1 MAALRFS
8 PACPWKR
15 AGRCRRALV
24 LIADDQVLV
33 RAGFRMILESQ
44 ADIEVIG
51 EAADGD
57 GALGLARDLQPD
69 VILMDIRMPGLD
81 GIAAT
86 RALAQAQVSRA
97 KVIILTTYELDEYLF
112 DALQAGA
119 SGFLLKDVV
128 PEELIRGV
136 RVVAD
141 GGALLAPSVT
151 QTLIAAFAGQA
162 RRARPEPVSLRCLTP
177 REREILT
184 LIGSGLTNTQ
194 IAADLFISEN
204 TVKTHVSR
212 VFDKLGVHERVQAVI
227 IAYDT
232 GLVAP
237 HTRAEPRVVSMAW
250 LGIRRG

>member
-1 MAALRFS
+1 MTA
-8 PACPWKR
+8 PHEE
-15 AGRCRRALV
+15 AGDRIIRV
-24 LIADDQVLV
+24 LIVDDQALV
-33 RAGFRMILESQ
+33 RAGFRMILDSQ
-44 ADIEVIG
+44 PDIEVAG
-51 EAADGD
+51 EAADGAQ
-57 GALGLARDLQPD
+57 ALRMAGQLRPD

-86 RALAQAQVSRA
+86 RRLAEAGDSRA

-128 PEELIRGV
+128 PEDLIRGV

-151 QTLIAAFAGQA
+151 QTLIAAFA
-162 RRARPEPVSLRCLTP
+162 ARPRRSQAAGPDLSSLTP

-184 LIGSGLTNTQ
+184 LVGTGLTNAQ
-194 IAADLFISEN
+194 IAADLVISEN
-204 TVKTHVSR
+204 TVKTHVAR
-212 VFDKLGVHERVQAVI
+212 VFDKLAIHERVQAVI

-232 GLVAP
+232 GLVTPNTADRP
-237 HTRAEPRVVSMAW
+237 
-250 LGIRRG
+250 

>member
-1 MAALRFS
+1 MT
-8 PACPWKR
+8 
-15 AGRCRRALV
+15 
-24 LIADDQVLV
+24 V
-33 RAGFRMILESQ
+33 RAGFRLILDSQ
-44 ADIEVIG
+44 PDIDVVG
-51 EAADGD
+51 EAVD
-57 GALGLARDLQPD
+57 GAAAVSLAAQLEPD

-86 RALAQAQVSRA
+86 RQLTESASRS
-97 KVIILTTYELDEYLF
+97 KIIILTTYELDEYLF

-151 QTLIAAFAGQA
+151 QTLIATFAGRP
-162 RRARPEPVSLRCLTP
+162 RRDPGAGVSLNALTP
-177 REREILT
+177 REVEILT
-184 LIGSGLTNTQ
+184 LVGTGLTNAQ
-194 IAADLFISEN
+194 IAASVFITEN

-212 VFDKLGVHERVQAVI
+212 IFDKLGIHERVQAVI

-237 HTRAEPRVVSMAW
+237 NTAHERP
-250 LGIRRG
+250 

>member
-1 MAALRFS
+1 VTVR
-8 PACPWKR
+8 
-15 AGRCRRALV
+15 V
-24 LIADDQVLV
+24 LIADDQALV

-44 ADIEVIG
+44 ADLEVIG
-51 EAADGD
+51 EAADGE

-86 RALAQAQVSRA
+86 RALTESQVSRA

-128 PEELIRGV
+128 PEELVRGV

-151 QTLIAAFAGQA
+151 QTLIAAFAGQS
-162 RRARPEPVSLRCLTP
+162 RRARPAVSLRCLTP

-184 LIGSGLTNTQ
+184 LIGTGLTNTQ

-237 HTRAEPRVVSMAW
+237 HTRAEPT
-250 LGIRRG
+250 

>member
-1 MAALRFS
+1 MTG
-8 PACPWKR
+8 PHEE
-15 AGRCRRALV
+15 AGDRVIRV
-24 LIADDQVLV
+24 LIVDDQALV
-33 RAGFRMILESQ
+33 RAGFRMILDSQ
-44 ADIEVIG
+44 PDIEVAG
-51 EAADGD
+51 EAADGAQ
-57 GALGLARDLQPD
+57 ALRMAGQLRPD

-86 RALAQAQVSRA
+86 RQLAEAGHSRA

-128 PEELIRGV
+128 PEDLIRGV

-151 QTLIAAFAGQA
+151 QTLIAAFA
-162 RRARPEPVSLRCLTP
+162 ARPRRSQAPGPDLSSLTP

-184 LIGSGLTNTQ
+184 LVGTGLTNAQ
-194 IAADLFISEN
+194 IAADLVISEN
-204 TVKTHVSR
+204 TVKTHVAR
-212 VFDKLGVHERVQAVI
+212 VFDKLAIHERVQAVI

-232 GLVAP
+232 GLVTPNAP
-237 HTRAEPRVVSMAW
+237 ARP
-250 LGIRRG
+250 

>member
-1 MAALRFS
+1 MTVR
-8 PACPWKR
+8 
-15 AGRCRRALV
+15 V
-24 LIADDQVLV
+24 LIADDQALV

-51 EAADGD
+51 EAADGG
-57 GALGLARDLQPD
+57 GALDLARDLQPD

-86 RALAQAQVSRA
+86 RALTESQVSRA

-151 QTLIAAFAGQA
+151 QTLIAAFAGQS
-162 RRARPEPVSLRCLTP
+162 RRAQPDAVSLRCLTP

-184 LIGSGLTNTQ
+184 LIGTGLTNTQ
-194 IAADLFISEN
+194 IAAGLFISEN

-212 VFDKLGVHERVQAVI
+212 VFDKLSVHERVQAVI

-237 HTRAEPRVVSMAW
+237 QARTEPT
-250 LGIRRG
+250 

>member
-1 MAALRFS
+1 MTVR
-8 PACPWKR
+8 
-15 AGRCRRALV
+15 V
-24 LIADDQVLV
+24 LIADDQALV

-44 ADIEVIG
+44 ADIEVAG
-51 EAADGD
+51 EAADG
-57 GALGLARDLQPD
+57 AAAVGLARDLRPD

-86 RALAQAQVSRA
+86 RQLTESGPSPS
-97 KVIILTTYELDEYLF
+97 KIIILTTYELDEYLF

-136 RVVAD
+136 RVVAA

-151 QTLIAAFAGQA
+151 QTLIAAFAGPP
-162 RRARPEPVSLRCLTP
+162 RRSLAAAASLSGLTP

-184 LIGSGLTNTQ
+184 LVGTGLSNAQ
-194 IAADLFISEN
+194 IATELFISEN
-204 TVKTHVSR
+204 TVKTHVAR

-227 IAYDT
+227 IAYDN
-232 GLVAP
+232 GLVTP
-237 HTRAEPRVVSMAW
+237 QS
-250 LGIRRG
+250 RGAG

>member
-1 MAALRFS
+1 VTVR
-8 PACPWKR
+8 
-15 AGRCRRALV
+15 V
-24 LIADDQVLV
+24 LIADDQALV
-33 RAGFRMILESQ
+33 RAGFRLILDSQ
-44 ADIEVIG
+44 PGIEVVG
-51 EAADGD
+51 EAADG
-57 GALGLARDLQPD
+57 AAAVILAGQLRPD

-86 RALAQAQVSRA
+86 RQLAESAASQS

-128 PEELIRGV
+128 PEDLIRGV

-151 QTLIAAFAGQA
+151 QTLIATFAGQP
-162 RRARPEPVSLRCLTP
+162 RRTRTAAVSLDTLTP
-177 REREILT
+177 REVEILT
-184 LIGSGLTNTQ
+184 LVGTGLTNAQ
-194 IAADLFISEN
+194 IAASLFITEN
-204 TVKTHVSR
+204 TVKTHVAR
-212 VFDKLGVHERVQAVI
+212 VFDKLGIHERVQAVI

-237 HTRAEPRVVSMAW
+237 QTPPGHP
-250 LGIRRG
+250 

>member
-1 MAALRFS
+1 VTA
-8 PACPWKR
+8 PHEE
-15 AGRCRRALV
+15 AGDRVIRV
-24 LIADDQVLV
+24 LIVDDQALV
-33 RAGFRMILESQ
+33 RAGFRMILDSQ
-44 ADIEVIG
+44 PDIEVAG
-51 EAADGD
+51 EAADGAQ
-57 GALGLARDLQPD
+57 ALRMAGQLRPD

-86 RALAQAQVSRA
+86 RRLAEAGDSRA

-128 PEELIRGV
+128 PEDLIRGV

-151 QTLIAAFAGQA
+151 QTLIAAFA
-162 RRARPEPVSLRCLTP
+162 ARPRRSQAAGPDLSSLTP

-184 LIGSGLTNTQ
+184 LVGTGLTNAQ
-194 IAADLFISEN
+194 IAADLVISEN
-204 TVKTHVSR
+204 TVKTHVAR
-212 VFDKLGVHERVQAVI
+212 VFDKLAIHERVQAVI

-232 GLVAP
+232 GLVTPNTPARP
-237 HTRAEPRVVSMAW
+237 
-250 LGIRRG
+250 

>member
-1 MAALRFS
+1 MTA
-8 PACPWKR
+8 PHEE
-15 AGRCRRALV
+15 AGDRVIRV
-24 LIADDQVLV
+24 LIVDDQALV
-33 RAGFRMILESQ
+33 RAGFRMILDSQ
-44 ADIEVIG
+44 PDIEVAG
-51 EAADGD
+51 EAADGAQ
-57 GALGLARDLQPD
+57 ALRMAGQLRPD

-86 RALAQAQVSRA
+86 RRLAEAGDSRA

-128 PEELIRGV
+128 PEDLIRGV

-151 QTLIAAFAGQA
+151 QTLIAAFA
-162 RRARPEPVSLRCLTP
+162 ARPRRSQAAGPDLSSLTP

-184 LIGSGLTNTQ
+184 LVGTGLTNAQ
-194 IAADLFISEN
+194 IAADLVISEN
-204 TVKTHVSR
+204 TVKTHVAR
-212 VFDKLGVHERVQAVI
+212 VFDKLAIHERVQAVI

-232 GLVAP
+232 GLVIPNTADRP
-237 HTRAEPRVVSMAW
+237 
-250 LGIRRG
+250 

>member
-1 MAALRFS
+1 VTVR
-8 PACPWKR
+8 
-15 AGRCRRALV
+15 V
-24 LIADDQVLV
+24 LIADDQALV

-44 ADIEVIG
+44 DDLEVVA
-51 EAADGD
+51 EAAG
-57 GALGLARDLQPD
+57 GADAVALARELRPD

-86 RALAQAQVSRA
+86 RQLAGAGGSPA
-97 KVIILTTYELDEYLF
+97 KIIILTTYELDEYLF

-136 RVVAD
+136 RVVAA

-151 QTLIAAFAGQA
+151 QTLIAEFAGQP
-162 RRARPEPVSLRCLTP
+162 RRSLAAAASLSALTP

-184 LIGSGLTNTQ
+184 LVGTGLSNPQ
-194 IAADLFISEN
+194 IAVELFISEN
-204 TVKTHVSR
+204 TVKTHVAR

-232 GLVAP
+232 GLVTP
-237 HTRAEPRVVSMAW
+237 QTRGAS
-250 LGIRRG
+250 

>member
-1 MAALRFS
+1 VTVR
-8 PACPWKR
+8 
-15 AGRCRRALV
+15 V
-24 LIADDQVLV
+24 LIADDQALV

-44 ADIEVIG
+44 DDLEVVG
-51 EAADGD
+51 EAAG
-57 GALGLARDLQPD
+57 GADAVRLARDLRPD

-86 RALAQAQVSRA
+86 RQLAGPGGSPA
-97 KVIILTTYELDEYLF
+97 KIIILTTYDLDEYLF

-136 RVVAD
+136 RVVAA

-151 QTLIAAFAGQA
+151 QTLIAAFAGQP
-162 RRARPEPVSLRCLTP
+162 RRSLAAAASLSALTP

-184 LIGSGLTNTQ
+184 LVGTGLSNPQ
-194 IAADLFISEN
+194 IAAELFISEN
-204 TVKTHVSR
+204 TVKTHVAR

-232 GLVAP
+232 GLVTP
-237 HTRAEPRVVSMAW
+237 QTRSAS
-250 LGIRRG
+250 

>member
-1 MAALRFS
+1 VTVR
-8 PACPWKR
+8 
-15 AGRCRRALV
+15 V
-24 LIADDQVLV
+24 LIADDQALV

-44 ADIEVIG
+44 DDLEVVA
-51 EAADGD
+51 EAAG
-57 GALGLARDLQPD
+57 GADAVALARELVPD

-86 RALAQAQVSRA
+86 RQLAGAGGSPA
-97 KVIILTTYELDEYLF
+97 KIIILTTYELDEYLF

-136 RVVAD
+136 RVVAA

-151 QTLIAAFAGQA
+151 QTLIAEFAGQP
-162 RRARPEPVSLRCLTP
+162 RRSLAAAASLSALTP

-184 LIGSGLTNTQ
+184 LVGTGLSNPQ
-194 IAADLFISEN
+194 IAAELFISEN
-204 TVKTHVSR
+204 TVKTHVAR

-232 GLVAP
+232 GLVTP
-237 HTRAEPRVVSMAW
+237 QS
-250 LGIRRG
+250 RGAS

>member
-1 MAALRFS
+1 VTVR
-8 PACPWKR
+8 
-15 AGRCRRALV
+15 V
-24 LIADDQVLV
+24 LIADDQALV

-44 ADIEVIG
+44 DDLEVVA
-51 EAADGD
+51 EAAG
-57 GALGLARDLQPD
+57 GADAVALARELRPD

-86 RALAQAQVSRA
+86 RQLAGAGGSPA
-97 KVIILTTYELDEYLF
+97 KIIILTTYELDEYLF

-136 RVVAD
+136 RVVAA

-151 QTLIAAFAGQA
+151 QTLIAEFAGQP
-162 RRARPEPVSLRCLTP
+162 RRSLAAAASLSALTP

-184 LIGSGLTNTQ
+184 LVGTGLSNPQ
-194 IAADLFISEN
+194 IAAELFISEN
-204 TVKTHVSR
+204 TVKTHVAR

-232 GLVAP
+232 GLVTP
-237 HTRAEPRVVSMAW
+237 QS
-250 LGIRRG
+250 RGAG

>member
-1 MAALRFS
+1 MTVR
-8 PACPWKR
+8 
-15 AGRCRRALV
+15 V
-24 LIADDQVLV
+24 LIADDQALV

-51 EAADGD
+51 EAADGG
-57 GALGLARDLQPD
+57 GALDLARDLQPD

-86 RALAQAQVSRA
+86 RALTESQVSRA
-97 KVIILTTYELDEYLF
+97 KIIILTTYELDEYLF

-151 QTLIAAFAGQA
+151 QTLIAAFAGQS
-162 RRARPEPVSLRCLTP
+162 RRAQPDAVSLRCLTP

-184 LIGSGLTNTQ
+184 LIGTGLTNTQ
-194 IAADLFISEN
+194 IAAGLFISEN

-237 HTRAEPRVVSMAW
+237 QARTEPT
-250 LGIRRG
+250 